1 MKKLI
6 GLGLVIAVAS
16 VVAVPSFAADPNYK
30 LPPGQYCKGL
40 SKKHIPGQKGT
51 PFSQCVV
58 AMAKLEKNPALAPS
72 QACKSLKAFKG
83 AKNKAAANAAFKAC
97 VKAGN
102 KKKLDDANS

>member
-1 MKKLI
+1 MKHL
-6 GLGLVIAVAS
+6 LALVTAVALIA
-16 VVAVPSFAADPNYK
+16 AVPALAADPPYK
-30 LPPGQYCKGL
+30 IPPGQYCKAL

-58 AMAKLEKNPALAPS
+58 AMAKLGKNPALAPS
-72 QACKSLKAFKG
+72 QACKSLKKFKG
-83 AKNKAAANAAFKAC
+83 RKNKAAANKAFKAC